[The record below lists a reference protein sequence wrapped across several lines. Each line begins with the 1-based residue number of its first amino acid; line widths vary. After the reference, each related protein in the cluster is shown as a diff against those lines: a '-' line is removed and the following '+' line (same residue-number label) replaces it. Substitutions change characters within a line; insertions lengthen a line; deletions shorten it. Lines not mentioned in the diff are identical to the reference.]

1 MTAHLKARNS
11 SWKLGKTQY
20 SNITFSNSVGCVY
33 ENDEGL
39 FLLFRGKKTKIKK
52 IINKQTYKDIK
63 LNYVLNNY
71 YNNKKKIIVRLNMT
85 ISLKNF
91 D

>member
-1 MTAHLKARNS
+1 MTAHLKSRNS

-20 SNITFSNSVGCVY
+20 SNITFSNPVGCVY

-52 IINKQTYKDIK
+52 TSCMK
-63 LNYVLNNY
+63 LIDKYL
-71 YNNKKKIIVRLNMT
+71 KKGFYACGYMAFEFT
-85 ISLKNF
+85 
-91 D
+91 